1 MTNLDVKD
9 KRETKTNL
17 EVQDEIENILME
29 QKRIILGIRNLSN
42 EYIRENLLELEL
54 GFI

>member
-17 EVQDEIENILME
+17 EVKDEIEFFLME
-29 QKRIILGIRNLSN
+29 HKTDYLRDKK
-42 EYIRENLLELEL
+42 LEQ
-54 GFI
+54 